1 MVSQRWRPVW
11 YSGFAVVLIWTAA
24 FTGLKIAKKSR
35 PTADGV
41 RAFVESVDLSELSP
55 AQRQRTIEKLE
66 TKLNAL
72 SVDERRRAQ
81 FEQIPRAWFDK
92 MTDEEKRQ
100 FLEATAPR
108 GFTQML
114 AAFEQLPEERRRR
127 TIEDTVR
134 RLRETQ
140 TRLQT
145 EGVTN
150 ALPPLS
156 GDLLTRIRTMG
167 LVEFYQQSSAQTK
180 AELAPILEELQRVME
195 SGRPFRGR

>member
-1 MVSQRWRPVW
+1 M
-11 YSGFAVVLIWTAA
+11 
-24 FTGLKIAKKSR
+24 AKKSR
-35 PTADGV
+35 PTADAV
-41 RAFVESVDLSELSP
+41 LAYVESVDLGKLSR
-55 AQRQRTIEKLE
+55 AQRERSIQKLE
-66 TKLNAL
+66 EKLNAL
-72 SVDERRRAQ
+72 PIEERRRAQ
-81 FEQIPRAWFDK
+81 FERIPRAWFEK

-100 FLEATAPR
+100 FLEATTPR
-108 GFTQML
+108 GFPQML

-156 GDLLTRIRTMG
+156 GDLLVKIRTMG
-167 LVEFYQQSSAQTK
+167 LVEFYQQSPAQTK